1 MYTKLIVTGIGTLC
15 LMVAIVY
22 FVNSRIEPSTDR
34 RMMVSASFY
43 PVAFLAEQIGGD
55 LVSVKTVVPPGM
67 EPHDFDPSLRD
78 ITDMYQ
84 SKLVLVNGAGID
96 SWAERLEGD
105 FQEQGAKVFVLSRSV
120 DMIPATEQHEEDE
133 ADHEEDQA
141 EDHDFVVLDPHF
153 WLDPIAYQKSAEA
166 ILQGFIDIDPA
177 HASVYRA
184 NLNRFQREIAVLDTR
199 FRELSSDQCRL
210 HTVIVSHDAF
220 SYLAK
225 RYGFEVRSIAG
236 IDPEQEVSV
245 GELAEVIRFMKEKN
259 IRYILNE
266 PFGNMDMATTVQ
278 KEVSAEVLT
287 LNPIEGL
294 FPQDISAG
302 KNYFTV
308 MNENWRT
315 LRKALE
321 CE

>member
-1 MYTKLIVTGIGTLC
+1 MYTKLIVTGIGALC

-34 RMMVSASFY
+34 RMAVSASFY

-55 LVSVKTVVPPGM
+55 LVSVKTIVPPGV

-78 ITDMYQ
+78 IADMYG
-84 SKLVLVNGAGID
+84 SKLVLVNGAGVD
-96 SWAERLEGD
+96 RWAEKLEGD
-105 FQEQGAKVFVLSRSV
+105 FTGRGARVIVLSRSV
-120 DMIPATEQHEEDE
+120 DLVNV
-133 ADHEEDQA
+133 A
-141 EDHDFVVLDPHF
+141 ENEGGHTDTLGTADPHF
-153 WLDPIAYQKSAEA
+153 WLDPVAYRKSAEA
-166 ILQGFIDIDPA
+166 VLQGLIDVDPS
-177 HASVYRA
+177 HASIYRA
-184 NLNRFQREIAVLDTR
+184 NFGRFEREIVTLDMH

-210 HTVIVSHDAF
+210 HTVIVSHNAF

-225 RYGFEVRSIAG
+225 RYGLEVRSIAG

-245 GELAEVIRFMKEKN
+245 GELANIIRLMKEKQ

-266 PFGNMDMATTVQ
+266 PLGNMDVADMIGR
-278 KEVSAEVLT
+278 EVSAEVLT

-294 FPQDISAG
+294 FPNDLALG

-308 MNENWRT
+308 MNDNWIT

-321 CE
+321 CTGE